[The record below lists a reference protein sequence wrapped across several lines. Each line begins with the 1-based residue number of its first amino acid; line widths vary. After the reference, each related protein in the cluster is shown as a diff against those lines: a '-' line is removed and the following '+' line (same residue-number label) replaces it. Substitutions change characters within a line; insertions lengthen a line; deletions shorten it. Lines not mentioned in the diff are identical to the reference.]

1 MIQLYIYIHSSSYS
15 FPLWFITGYWIQFPV
30 LYSRTLL
37 FIHSLYTSLHLLIQT
52 PNPTLSQPPAFLKNF
67 YWSTVALPCRVC
79 FHCTIKWI
87 HYKYT
92 QIPSFFGFPSH
103 LRHHRSLSRVP
114 RAIQSILIS
123 YLFYWVGKIPW
134 RRERL
139 PTPIL
144 WPGEFHGLFHGISKS
159 RTLSDFHLHT
169 LVCVRQSQSL
179 RTSDLPLRTW

>member
-92 QIPSFFGFPSH
+92 QIPSFLDFLPIYVTTDHWVEFPGLYSRFS
-103 LRHHRSLSRVP
+103 LVIYFTGLGRS
-114 RAIQSILIS
+114 
-123 YLFYWVGKIPW
+123 
-134 RRERL
+134 
-139 PTPIL
+139 
-144 WPGEFHGLFHGISKS
+144 PGEGNGYPLQYSGLENSMDYSMG
-159 RTLSDFHLHT
+159 
-169 LVCVRQSQSL
+169 SQ
-179 RTSDLPLRTW
+179 RVGHWATSTYTH